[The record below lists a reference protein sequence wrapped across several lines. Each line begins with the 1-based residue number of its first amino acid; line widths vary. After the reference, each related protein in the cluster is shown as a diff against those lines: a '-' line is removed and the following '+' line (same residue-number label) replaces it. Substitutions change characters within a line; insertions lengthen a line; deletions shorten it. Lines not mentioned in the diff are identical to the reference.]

1 MINPFIAYCNTVW
14 SSTYVTNLNR
24 IYYLQKRA
32 VRAITNSDFRAHT
45 APLFAKLGILYI
57 FQVNSLYIA
66 RFMFCYHKEILPSV
80 FHNLFLCSNQVHSYN
95 TRSANN
101 YLPHTCRTN
110 LKKFTILYRGPKIW
124 NALSSNI
131 RTSVNSCT
139 FKKKMMQFLL
149 NWIVKSYTT
158 RSLLNFNYKILEVTS
173 IHKSDGF

>member
-1 MINPFIAYCNTVW
+1 M
-14 SSTYVTNLNR
+14 TNLNR

-66 RFMFCYHKEILPSV
+66 RFMFCYHKEILTPV

-101 YLPHTCRTN
+101 YRPHTCRTN
-110 LKKFTILYRGPKIW
+110 L
-124 NALSSNI
+124 
-131 RTSVNSCT
+131 
-139 FKKKMMQFLL
+139 
-149 NWIVKSYTT
+149 
-158 RSLLNFNYKILEVTS
+158 
-173 IHKSDGF
+173 